1 MQIRQ
6 RETTDEEHEINVNM
20 NINSNYMAPWSFETN
35 WDIAHGSLE
44 SSINVESSD
53 YQITDSDQQD
63 PIQISPLVLNLPSPD
78 SGPCEIKI
86 CFRQKYDIGQVYV
99 RSTARVYE
107 IYYAN
112 SPESSNEYLCTVR
125 CGVAERDEM
134 FLQTTG
140 IEDVPEE
147 HEEGFIGE
155 LTEEIITE
163 GANNVTSEDDW
174 IKVKA
179 PEDGR
184 SSSSNKTNINTGKND
199 FSSIKTTNI
208 NKRKKV
214 QDVYEAT
221 AQISDADP
229 CTVLTV
235 RLLSLQ
241 GKGCVYIDEVYV
253 YADPVESTDAGN
265 QAMQPGSSNGSSL
278 MAMLVPTLLQL
289 SKSGISQV
297 QDRHAS
303 GEVQKD
309 DKMETGLPTIDA
321 TEITTGKNHMK
332 ELTGDQQYVKFQKG
346 DESASVPA
354 KVQPSSSTLN
364 IETRVE
370 PVDMHDLPQGRLER
384 ALEQLISRVSRV
396 EDICL
401 RFEERILKPIERME
415 ARLQQVEHQLET
427 LAKNSQYSG
436 MPHCGRISAPPFSC
450 SQSNSS
456 SFYNEGSNNQPCE
469 ESELE
474 KKDLSFSNMSNLS
487 HNAPNSLN
495 TPYSHP
501 SLVVSAPE
509 FLCDEDEEDN
519 DDLEPL
525 KDSTCIKSKQ
535 TSIKDEE
542 DNDDL
547 EPLKD
552 STCIKSKQTSI
563 NAALAAALSGFLS
576 AATVHSSEH
585 VETISGSTSGVGEK
599 NQHSQHAVSLQMKA
613 QHSFT
618 VENGSEESSHYT
630 QIFTVTAPDFTA
642 KEIGD
647 EEHSNNTQS
656 PSDLAFEFSNEEN
669 GCCSKIIPPTVQSK
683 TPVATENSWYFNGN
697 ESLHDLGS
705 TSSAACAGKS
715 RNLDNGHLHE
725 IPEPSTQDGS
735 LKEDTRCGSV
745 GNSIDSPLDQAE
757 DLATD
762 NCQNI
767 GETRPREPS
776 SVLLDDKDITSEQD
790 SGHEFGNTSDTL
802 LENAECTK
810 YVAVDGCSKDNLSG
824 VSESSCASL
833 VDFDIPILEVKFN
846 FNDYTSIKPPLE
858 VLLDGAAESNVEAP
872 FIQETGDGVVNA
884 EENYIVDDNEPTAIE
899 TSDHLLVDLGIS
911 SMDVLSNVEDGLHNL
926 CGPSNPE
933 MFVSLI

>member
-1 MQIRQ
+1 
-6 RETTDEEHEINVNM
+6 
-20 NINSNYMAPWSFETN
+20 
-35 WDIAHGSLE
+35 
-44 SSINVESSD
+44 
-53 YQITDSDQQD
+53 
-63 PIQISPLVLNLPSPD
+63 
-78 SGPCEIKI
+78 
-86 CFRQKYDIGQVYV
+86 
-99 RSTARVYE
+99 
-107 IYYAN
+107 
-112 SPESSNEYLCTVR
+112 
-125 CGVAERDEM
+125 
-134 FLQTTG
+134 
-140 IEDVPEE
+140 
-147 HEEGFIGE
+147 
-155 LTEEIITE
+155 
-163 GANNVTSEDDW
+163 
-174 IKVKA
+174 
-179 PEDGR
+179 
-184 SSSSNKTNINTGKND
+184 
-199 FSSIKTTNI
+199 
-208 NKRKKV
+208 
-214 QDVYEAT
+214 
-221 AQISDADP
+221 
-229 CTVLTV
+229 
-235 RLLSLQ
+235 
-241 GKGCVYIDEVYV
+241 
-253 YADPVESTDAGN
+253 
-265 QAMQPGSSNGSSL
+265 
-278 MAMLVPTLLQL
+278 
-289 SKSGISQV
+289 
-297 QDRHAS
+297 
-303 GEVQKD
+303 
-309 DKMETGLPTIDA
+309 METGLPTIDA

-332 ELTGDQQYVKFQKG
+332 ELTGDQQYVNLQKG
-346 DESASVPA
+346 DESASEPA

-364 IETRVE
+364 IETPVE

-401 RFEERILKPIERME
+401 RFEEKILKPIESME

-509 FLCDEDEEDN
+509 FLCDEEEEDN

-525 KDSTCIKSKQ
+525 KDS
-535 TSIKDEE
+535 
-542 DNDDL
+542 
-547 EPLKD
+547 P
-552 STCIKSKQTSI
+552 CIKSKQTSI

-576 AATVHSSEH
+576 AATIHSSEH
-585 VETISGSTSGVGEK
+585 VETTSGSTSGVGVK
-599 NQHSQHAVSLQMKA
+599 KQHSQHAVSLQMKA
-613 QHSFT
+613 QHSST

-656 PSDLAFEFSNEEN
+656 HSDLASEFRNEEK

-683 TPVATENSWYFNGN
+683 TPLATENSRYFNGN

-725 IPEPSTQDGS
+725 IPEQSTQDGS
-735 LKEDTRCGSV
+735 LKEDTRCSSV

-762 NCQNI
+762 SCQII
-767 GETRPREPS
+767 GETRPRGPG
-776 SVLLDDKDITSEQD
+776 SVFLDDKDITSEQD

-810 YVAVDGCSKDNLSG
+810 YVAVHGCCKDNLSG
-824 VSESSCASL
+824 VSESSRASL

-858 VLLDGAAESNVEAP
+858 VLLDGAAESNVEVP
-872 FIQETGDGVVNA
+872 FIQETGDVVNA
-884 EENYIVDDNEPTAIE
+884 EENYLVMDDNEPTAIE
-899 TSDHLLVDLGIS
+899 SSDHLLVDLGIS
-911 SMDVLSNVEDGLHNL
+911 SMDVPSNMEDGLHNL